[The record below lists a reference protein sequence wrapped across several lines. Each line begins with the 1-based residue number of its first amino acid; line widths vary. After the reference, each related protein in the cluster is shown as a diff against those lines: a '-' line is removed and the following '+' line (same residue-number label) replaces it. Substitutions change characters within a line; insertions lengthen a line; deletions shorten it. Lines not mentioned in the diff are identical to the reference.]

1 MLAMTES
8 RCHVETD
15 QRRETGD
22 GETGEMTCNLP
33 KPRTPVV
40 VSRSASR
47 RRWMFRV
54 LAVAAASTT
63 ALILAE
69 MTLRS
74 FVPDTRSPYIYD
86 EFTGTRLQPG
96 HQFVFRSEGY
106 SFNLIN
112 SHGLRDREHSLE
124 KPADTFRIAILG
136 DSFSEAFQVSQD
148 ETFWAVLERELQAM
162 PKFLNETVEVINFG
176 VSGFGT
182 IQEWQMLEHYARDY
196 SPDLVLLAFLPGN
209 DVRNN
214 SRQLESDHRRPF
226 ARLNDEELQLDVS
239 FRDDPIEKRFRELT
253 WSACKDQAI
262 RRSRVVHL
270 IYRALEDLR
279 ARNEIGASFGA
290 DEGGIDS
297 TVFAPPINAAWKEA
311 WQITDRV
318 LEVIQKDCRKMR
330 AKFVVVIL
338 NNSVEVHPDPDVT
351 ASLAMK
357 LGVSDLEEPQ
367 RQLTASGERYGF
379 PVIRLLERMR
389 DIAHRDKVCFHGFPN
404 ASPCA
409 GHWNELGHEAA
420 GKLIAKDLAELL
432 KGKWLGKGVRN
443 Q

>member
-162 PKFLNETVEVINFG
+162 PKFPNQTVEVINFG

>member
-1 MLAMTES
+1 MTA
-8 RCHVETD
+8 
-15 QRRETGD
+15 
-22 GETGEMTCNLP
+22 NLP
-33 KPRTPVV
+33 IPRTAV
-40 VSRSASR
+40 VSRSALQ

-54 LAVAAASTT
+54 LAVAVASMT
-63 ALILAE
+63 AFLLAE
-69 MTLRS
+69 SFLRF
-74 FVPDTRSPYIYD
+74 FVPDTRSPYVYD

-124 KPADTFRIAILG
+124 KPTGTFRIAILG

-148 ETFWAVLERELQAM
+148 KTFWAVLERELQAM
-162 PKFLNETVEVINFG
+162 PEYRDQTVEVINFG

-226 ARLNDEELQLDVS
+226 ARLNDGELQLDFS

-318 LEVIQKDCRKMR
+318 LEAIQKDCHEMD

-351 ASLAMK
+351 ASRAMK

-367 RQLTASGERYGF
+367 RQLIASGERYGF

-389 DIAHRDKVCFHGFPN
+389 DIARRNQTCFHGFPN
-404 ASPCA
+404 TFPCA
-409 GHWNELGHEAA
+409 GHWNELGHETA
-420 GKLIAKDLAELL
+420 GKLIAKDLSELL
-432 KGKWLGKGVRN
+432 KD

>member
-1 MLAMTES
+1 MTA
-8 RCHVETD
+8 
-15 QRRETGD
+15 
-22 GETGEMTCNLP
+22 NLP
-33 KPRTPVV
+33 IPRTAV
-40 VSRSASR
+40 VSRSALQ

-54 LAVAAASTT
+54 LAVAVASMT
-63 ALILAE
+63 AFLLAE
-69 MTLRS
+69 SFLRF
-74 FVPDTRSPYIYD
+74 FVPDTRSPYVYD

-112 SHGLRDREHSLE
+112 SHGLRDREHSIE
-124 KPADTFRIAILG
+124 KPTGTFRIAILG

-148 ETFWAVLERELQAM
+148 KTFWAVLERELQAM
-162 PKFLNETVEVINFG
+162 PEYRDQTVEVINFG

-226 ARLNDEELQLDVS
+226 ARLNDGELQLDFS

-318 LEVIQKDCRKMR
+318 LEAIQKDCHEMD

-351 ASLAMK
+351 ASRAMK

-367 RQLTASGERYGF
+367 RQLIASGERYGF

-404 ASPCA
+404 ASPSPCT
-409 GHWNELGHEAA
+409 GHWNELGHETA
-420 GKLIAKDLAELL
+420 GKLIAKDLSELL
-432 KGKWLGKGVRN
+432 RGK
-443 Q
+443 

>member
-1 MLAMTES
+1 MTS
-8 RCHVETD
+8 
-15 QRRETGD
+15 
-22 GETGEMTCNLP
+22 NLP
-33 KPRTPVV
+33 KPRTAVV
-40 VSRSASR
+40 FSRSALR

-54 LAVAAASTT
+54 LAVAVASTT
-63 ALILAE
+63 AIILAE
-69 MTLRS
+69 SFLRL
-74 FVPDTRSPYIYD
+74 FVSDTRSPYIYD

-96 HQFVFRSEGY
+96 HQFVFTSEGY
-106 SFNLIN
+106 SSNVIN
-112 SHGLRDREHSLE
+112 SRGLRDREHSIE
-124 KPADTFRIAILG
+124 KPTGTFRIAILG

-148 ETFWAVLERELQAM
+148 KTFWAVLERELQAM
-162 PKFLNETVEVINFG
+162 PQFLNQTVEVINFG

-279 ARNEIGASFGA
+279 ARNEIGASFAA

-338 NNSVEVHPDPDVT
+338 NNSVEVHPDPEVT

-389 DIAHRDKVCFHGFPN
+389 DIARRDQVCFHGFPN
-404 ASPCA
+404 AVPCA
-409 GHWNELGHEAA
+409 GHWNELGHETA
-420 GKLIAKDLAELL
+420 GKLIAEDLSELL
-432 KGKWLGKGVRN
+432 KDSFNGEP
-443 Q
+443 

>member
-1 MLAMTES
+1 MTS
-8 RCHVETD
+8 
-15 QRRETGD
+15 
-22 GETGEMTCNLP
+22 NLP
-33 KPRTPVV
+33 KLRTAVV
-40 VSRSASR
+40 VSQSASR
-47 RRWMFRV
+47 RRWIFRV

-69 MTLRS
+69 MALRL
-74 FVPDTRSPYIYD
+74 FVPDTRSPYVYD
-86 EFTGTRLQPG
+86 EFTGTRLQPR
-96 HQFVFRSEGY
+96 HRFVFTSEGY
-106 SFNLIN
+106 SSNVIN
-112 SHGLRDREHSLE
+112 SRGLRDREHSLE
-124 KPADTFRIAILG
+124 KPTGTFRIAILG

-148 ETFWAVLERELQAM
+148 KTFWAVLERELQAM
-162 PKFLNETVEVINFG
+162 PEYRDQTVEVINFG

-226 ARLNDEELQLDVS
+226 ARLNDGELQLDFS
-239 FRDDPIEKRFRELT
+239 FRADPMERRFRELT

-270 IYRALEDLR
+270 IYRTLEDWR
-279 ARNEIGASFGA
+279 ARKANATSFGA
-290 DEGGIDS
+290 EEGGIDNA
-297 TVFAPPINAAWKEA
+297 VFAPPINAAWKEA

-318 LEVIQKDCRKMR
+318 LEAIQKDCNEMD

-338 NNSVEVHPDPDVT
+338 NNSVEVHPDPEVT
-351 ASLAMK
+351 ASSAMK
-357 LGVSDLEEPQ
+357 LGVGDLEEPQ
-367 RQLTASGERYGF
+367 RQLIASGDRHGF
-379 PVIRLLERMR
+379 PVIHLLERMR

-420 GKLIAKDLAELL
+420 GKLIAKDVSELS
-432 KGKWLGKGVRN
+432 KD
-443 Q
+443 

>member
-1 MLAMTES
+1 MTA
-8 RCHVETD
+8 T
-15 QRRETGD
+15 
-22 GETGEMTCNLP
+22 LP
-33 KPRTPVV
+33 KPRTAVFR
-40 VSRSASR
+40 RSASR

-54 LAVAAASTT
+54 LAVAVASMS
-63 ALILAE
+63 AFVLAE
-69 MTLRS
+69 MALRL
-74 FVPDTRSPYIYD
+74 FVSDTRSPYLYD

-96 HQFVFRSEGY
+96 HRFVFRSEGY
-106 SFNLIN
+106 SSNVIN
-112 SHGLRDREHSLE
+112 SRGLRDREHSLE
-124 KPADTFRIAILG
+124 KPAGTFRIAILG

-148 ETFWAVLERELQAM
+148 KTFWAVLERELQAM
-162 PKFLNETVEVINFG
+162 PEYRDQTVEVINFG

-226 ARLNDEELQLDVS
+226 ARLNDGELQIDVS
-239 FRDDPIEKRFRELT
+239 FRDDPREKRFRELT

-270 IYRALEDLR
+270 IYRALEDWR
-279 ARNEIGASFGA
+279 ARKANAATFGA
-290 DEGGIDS
+290 EEGGIDNA
-297 TVFAPPINAAWKEA
+297 VFAPPRNAAWNEA

-318 LEVIQKDCRKMR
+318 LDAIQQDCQAMG

-338 NNSVEVHPDPDVT
+338 NNSVEVHPDPEVT
-351 ASLAMK
+351 ASLAVK

-367 RQLTASGERYGF
+367 RQLIASGSRHGF

-389 DIAHRDKVCFHGFPN
+389 NIARRDKVCFHGFPN

-409 GHWNELGHEAA
+409 GHWNELGHETA
-420 GKLIAKDLAELL
+420 GRLIAEDLSELL
-432 KGKWLGKGVRN
+432 KGKWLGKADPFSKSVGRTKRSAVPALAR
-443 Q
+443 